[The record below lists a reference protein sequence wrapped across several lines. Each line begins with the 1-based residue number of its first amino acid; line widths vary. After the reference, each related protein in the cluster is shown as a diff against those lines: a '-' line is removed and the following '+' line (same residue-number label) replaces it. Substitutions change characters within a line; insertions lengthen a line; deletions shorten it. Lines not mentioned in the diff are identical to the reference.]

1 MNPQTNPSIENLNVQ
16 LCILSQKTLARIRHL
31 SHWRA
36 YSQFPAIS
44 GQLQEHKLGPI
55 RHHRCISSV
64 KLQDNS
70 LNKMLRYSNPKNVVP
85 SEHLHSQ
92 SKPSEIARYQHGCLV
107 HVMMTI
113 IRPFTVAQLGGP
125 NRRGALLAASAC
137 RGVVE
142 AVLNKG
148 SCLRYRFRAMPVSK
162 YTGHQMSVPHVSN
175 IAPFQGSIPFKMT
188 MKLRVLSLKQSAA
201 GKTLRG
207 AWRKAGWPCDLPSG
221 RCPRRWLP

>member
-1 MNPQTNPSIENLNVQ
+1 
-16 LCILSQKTLARIRHL
+16 
-31 SHWRA
+31 
-36 YSQFPAIS
+36 
-44 GQLQEHKLGPI
+44 
-55 RHHRCISSV
+55 
-64 KLQDNS
+64 
-70 LNKMLRYSNPKNVVP
+70 MLRYSNPKNVVP

-92 SKPSEIARYQHGCLV
+92 RKPSEIARYQHGCLV

-137 RGVVE
+137 RGVAE

-175 IAPFQGSIPFKMT
+175 IAPFQGSIPFKTT

-207 AWRKAGWPCDLPSG
+207 VGEKQVGPAIFQAADAHEDGYHDEERTGRADRRAARSKALGT
-221 RCPRRWLP
+221 RRGMREEPGSRRMTCSNLWMILGLDSPFFSAMGFYP